1 MKIVFSS
8 KLGKDKTSYITRFRL
23 ADFIKRDLFSKVN
36 KGLFVLMFDESL
48 NKTIKFSFFFLRS
61 VWTNLLDFIFFFF
74 LLFQQDFA
82 EQYGGAQL
90 VAVGSCGLHTL

>member
-48 NKTIKFSFFFLRS
+48 NQTIKSKQLDLHVCFWEGEQVQSRYLGSRFLGHA
-61 VWTNLLDFIFFFF
+61 TAQNLLENVKVSNGFI
-74 LLFQQDFA
+74 
-82 EQYGGAQL
+82 
-90 VAVGSCGLHTL
+90 H